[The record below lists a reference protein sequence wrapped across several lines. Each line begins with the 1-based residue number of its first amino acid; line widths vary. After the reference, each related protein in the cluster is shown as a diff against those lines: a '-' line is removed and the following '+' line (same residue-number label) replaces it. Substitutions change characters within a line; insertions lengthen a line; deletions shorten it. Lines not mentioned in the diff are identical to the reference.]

1 MVPMNGRNALVSAV
15 ILNWN
20 GGDLVLRCQATLGRQ
35 TYPDLE
41 AIVVDNGSTDGSL
54 ERLRESKPT
63 PRVVQNQTNLG
74 FAVAANQ
81 GIAASAGDWILL
93 LNQDV
98 ELEPDYV
105 ARLVAAGSAE
115 TTIGSVTGKLIR
127 LRDGTQNVIDSTGH
141 VLHRNGWVTN
151 RGEDSPDLG
160 QYEQPGEVF
169 GVTAAAA
176 LYRTAMIRDVSTG
189 TARPF
194 DERFFA
200 YNEDVD
206 VDWRARWLGW
216 RAWYEPVVAR
226 HVRNATGA
234 NRLPFVRRHIV
245 KNHLLL
251 VANNDLWPA
260 GLARLPD
267 QAAFVLYSAVREGLS
282 APQAALGLI
291 DALLSVAETRDRR
304 RFLRLHRRVDPADL
318 QSWMEAFPWG
328 AKARSRLWKT
338 IRPAGRLAG

>member
-176 LYRTAMIRDVSTG
+176 LYRTCRRGGETVRKLIDCLIAATAIRSGVAVLHAD
-189 TARPF
+189 ADF
-194 DERFFA
+194 D
-200 YNEDVD
+200 
-206 VDWRARWLGW
+206 
-216 RAWYEPVVAR
+216 
-226 HVRNATGA
+226 T
-234 NRLPFVRRHIV
+234 
-245 KNHLLL
+245 
-251 VANNDLWPA
+251 
-260 GLARLPD
+260 LAR
-267 QAAFVLYSAVREGLS
+267 QTE
-282 APQAALGLI
+282 
-291 DALLSVAETRDRR
+291 
-304 RFLRLHRRVDPADL
+304 LRIA
-318 QSWMEAFPWG
+318 
-328 AKARSRLWKT
+328 T
-338 IRPAGRLAG
+338 